1 MVELLER
8 LRNSPLMRELLE
20 SSGGSAPGATAV
32 PLSDPRPTNLGCFRA
47 WLEARLERHPKI
59 HEGMISMVRELEPE
73 GRGIPIEIYVFSND
87 QRWEHYEKL
96 QAEILDH
103 VVAVLPEFDLRAF
116 QEPTGEDLRAMTV
129 PARQ

>member
-20 SSGGSAPGATAV
+20 SSGGSAPGATAD
-32 PLSDPRPTNLGCFRA
+32 PLSDPRPTNLSCF
-47 WLEARLERHPKI
+47 
-59 HEGMISMVRELEPE
+59 
-73 GRGIPIEIYVFSND
+73 
-87 QRWEHYEKL
+87 
-96 QAEILDH
+96 DH